1 MIWAIIANSET
12 LKAGSSLLAAVIPK
26 ISKTYA
32 ATYMTIVTITT
43 TPDVKSSDSEASTPG
58 RAKIDT
64 ITAKIEAASAM
75 NSAITIVLRP
85 FDAFGYF
92 ILSLLIDRFD
102 LLC

>member
-12 LKAGSSLLAAVIPK
+12 LKAGSSLLAPAMPK

-58 RAKIDT
+58 KAKTDT
-64 ITAKIEAASAM
+64 ITEMSDAANAM
-75 NSAITIVLRP
+75 NSAITIV
-85 FDAFGYF
+85 
-92 ILSLLIDRFD
+92 
-102 LLC
+102 